1 MTHIAILGGGPGGY
15 VAAVRARQLGAE
27 VTLVEMDRLGGVC
40 LNRGCIPSKALLKSA
55 EVSRLARELDQ
66 YGVEG
71 EFKAVN
77 WPTVMQR
84 KARVVGQLVKGVEFL
99 MQQHGVELVAGRG
112 RLQGGQAI
120 VVDTGGR
127 EEIVQADK
135 VVIATGSA
143 PARLPIAGF
152 EPPLVLTSD
161 EVLELASIPE
171 SMTIVGGGV
180 IGVEFAQIFSSV
192 GCSVS
197 IVEML
202 PRIVPLED
210 EEISA
215 ELARSFRRRRVEV
228 FTSSRVTEVGERD
241 GARFVRFIRDG
252 QQQEVTSEVVVS
264 AVGRWPNTEGI
275 GLAES
280 GVELE
285 GRRVKVSAR
294 METSVPGVYA
304 CGDAI
309 GGYLLAHVA
318 SAEGKVA
325 VANAVGRGCE
335 MDYSA
340 IPSGVYTHPEIGS
353 VGLTEAQAQERGVD
367 TKTGRFFYR
376 ACGKAIAEGERE
388 GLVKLVADAAT
399 HKIIG
404 GHIIGPH
411 ATDLIHELVLAI
423 KLGATAEQVG
433 EMVHAHPT
441 LSEPVMEAAEDVLGL
456 AIHK

>member
-1 MTHIAILGGGPGGY
+1 VTHIVILGGGPGGY

-40 LNRGCIPSKALLKSA
+40 LNRGCIPSKALLRSA
-55 EVSRLARELDQ
+55 EVARLSRELHQ
-66 YGVEG
+66 YGVES
-71 EFKAVN
+71 EFRAVN
-77 WPTVMQR
+77 WPRVMQR
-84 KARVVGQLVKGVEFL
+84 KARVVGQLVKGVESL
-99 MQQHGVELVAGRG
+99 MQQHGVKVVTGRG
-112 RLQGGQAI
+112 RLAGGRAI

-127 EEIVQADK
+127 EEIVLADK
-135 VVIATGSA
+135 VVIATGSV
-143 PARLPIAGF
+143 PARLPLAGF

-171 SMTIVGGGV
+171 SMAIIGGGA
-180 IGVEFAQIFSSV
+180 IGAEFAEIFSSA
-192 GCSVS
+192 GCK
-197 IVEML
+197 ITIIEML

-210 EEISA
+210 EEVSA
-215 ELARSFRRRRVEV
+215 ELARSFRRRRVEA
-228 FTSSRVTEVGERD
+228 FTSSRVTEVGARD

-252 QQQEVTSEVVVS
+252 QQQEVTSQVVVS
-264 AVGRWPNTEGI
+264 AVGRWPNTGGI
-275 GLAES
+275 GLAEA

-285 GRRVKVSAR
+285 NRRVKVNAR
-294 METSVPGVYA
+294 METSAPGVYA

-325 VANAVGRGCE
+325 VANAVGHPCE
-335 MDYSA
+335 MDYTA
-340 IPSGVYTHPEIGS
+340 IPSGIYTHPEIGS

-388 GLVKLVADAAT
+388 GFVKLVVEAAT

>member
-55 EVSRLARELDQ
+55 EVARLSRELDQ

-71 EFKAVN
+71 EFRAVN
-77 WPTVMQR
+77 WPAVMQR

-99 MQQHGVELVAGRG
+99 MQQHGVKLVAGRG
-112 RLQGGQAI
+112 RLAGGRTI

-143 PARLPIAGF
+143 PARLPIPGF

-161 EVLELASIPE
+161 EVLELSSIPE
-171 SMTIVGGGV
+171 SMAIIGGGV
-180 IGVEFAQIFSSV
+180 IGAEFAELFSSV
-192 GCSVS
+192 GCKVS
-197 IVEML
+197 IIEML

-228 FTSSRVTEVGERD
+228 FTSSRVTEVGVRD
-241 GARFVRFIRDG
+241 GARFVQFIRDE
-252 QQQEVTSEVVVS
+252 QQQEVTSQVVVS
-264 AVGRWPNTEGI
+264 AVGRWPNTGDI
-275 GLAES
+275 GLAEA
-280 GVELE
+280 GVEME
-285 GRRVKVSAR
+285 SRRVKVNAR

-304 CGDAI
+304 CGDVI

-325 VANAVGRGCE
+325 VANAVGHLCD

-353 VGLTEAQAQERGVD
+353 VGLTEAQAQERGMD

-388 GLVKLVADAAT
+388 GLVKLVVDAAT